1 MLKTLLIVGAGSFT
15 GGALRYLLS
24 KAIQSWG
31 FHSFPVGTFC
41 VNILGCLAIGLFYG
55 LFERN
60 NLMSANLR
68 LFLTVGLCGGFTT
81 FSTFINESFQMIRDA
96 NFLCG
101 VEFVGRPFHV
111 VCGVFPCKMVVI
123 WNWEKSIRHCGSI

>member
-24 KAIQSWG
+24 KALQNWG
-31 FHSFPVGTFC
+31 FHSFPVGTFW

-96 NFLCG
+96 NFFYL
-101 VEFVGRPFHV
+101 FLYVGLSLLGGLFMLYV
-111 VCGVFPCKMVVI
+111 GYSLVKWV
-123 WNWEKSIRHCGSI
+123 